1 MCGWVPNR
9 FHRHVQGEVTQ
20 LLSDYRDLVLKH
32 EALRLALEDQLPIR
46 ADSCVGGPNNHDMED
61 TDTSKQS
68 VSAAAGS
75 LMQKLSLYGAWR
87 RGNAEA
93 SGEEPSQ
100 QSTLLH
106 SLFGRSQRDSETAGA
121 GDRQQQETVHT
132 GIDNQQQQ
140 HDNENQKQPESLI

>member
-1 MCGWVPNR
+1 M
-9 FHRHVQGEVTQ
+9 TQ

-46 ADSCVGGPNNHDMED
+46 ADSCGGAPNNTEIVGSDQ
-61 TDTSKQS
+61 KQT

-87 RGNAEA
+87 RGDTET
-93 SGEEPSQ
+93 SGEESSQ

-106 SLFGRSQRDSETAGA
+106 SLFGRSQRDSDAGT
-121 GDRQQQETVHT
+121 QQETA
-132 GIDNQQQQ
+132 NQQQQ
-140 HDNENQKQPESLI
+140 QQDNENTTQPESLI